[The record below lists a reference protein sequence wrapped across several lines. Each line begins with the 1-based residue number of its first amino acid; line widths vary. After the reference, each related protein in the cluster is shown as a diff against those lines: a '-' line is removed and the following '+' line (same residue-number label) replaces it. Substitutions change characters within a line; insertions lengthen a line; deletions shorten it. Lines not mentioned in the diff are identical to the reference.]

1 MSEIKKTEEEIKNDK
16 LNEKNENIKKM
27 LYGFCAGFGSG
38 IFLILLNNKYNKHYL
53 GIIGALLCVLSIILL
68 IGIGIYYYN

>member
-16 LNEKNENIKKM
+16 LNNKLNEKIENIKKM
-27 LYGFCAGFGSG
+27 FYGFGAGFGSG
-38 IFLILLNNKYNKHYL
+38 IFLILLNNKYL